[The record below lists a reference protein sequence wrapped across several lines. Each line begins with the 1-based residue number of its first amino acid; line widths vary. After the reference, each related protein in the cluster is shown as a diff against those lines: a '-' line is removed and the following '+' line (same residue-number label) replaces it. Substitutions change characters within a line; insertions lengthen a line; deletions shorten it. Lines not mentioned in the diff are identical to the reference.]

1 MQDFR
6 VVQYQKEDGIAR
18 ITLNRPEKR
27 NAVNPDMSR
36 ELNSALLD
44 AKNDK
49 EVKVIIIT
57 GAGTAFCAGIDLALF
72 RTWKPI
78 EYRGFLETFYGEMT
92 DIQRNLGKPTIA
104 ALNGPT
110 LAAGCTIAFS
120 CDMIIASGKATIGY
134 PEINV
139 GEMPALHLVLLP
151 RLVGKYKAFELCLI
165 GERIS
170 ADEALRLGMINKV
183 VPPSDLEAAVTET
196 AKKLASKSPLLVKYC
211 KDSFYRAMDMD
222 FKKGIM
228 DAVDILCLSLS
239 SEDSYEGLTAF
250 VEKRTPVWKGK

>member
-1 MQDFR
+1 MHQFR
-6 VVQYQKEDGIAR
+6 VIQYLKDAGIAR

-27 NAVNPDMSR
+27 NAVSPDMSK
-36 ELNSALLD
+36 ELNAALLQ
-44 AKNDK
+44 AKEDK
-49 EVKVIIIT
+49 EVRAIIIT
-57 GAGTAFCAGIDLALF
+57 GAGSAFCAGIDLAFF
-72 RTWKPI
+72 RSWKPV

-120 CDMIIASGKATIGY
+120 CDMIIASEKATIGY

-139 GEMPALHLVLLP
+139 GEMPAMHLVLLP

-165 GERIS
+165 GERIN
-170 ADEALRLGMINKV
+170 AEEALKLGMINKV
-183 VPPSDLEAAVTET
+183 VAHDKLEAAVNEI
-196 AKKLASKSPLLVKYC
+196 AKKLASKSPLLTKYC

-228 DAVDILCLSLS
+228 DAVDLLCLALS

-250 VEKRTPVWKGK
+250 VEKRAPVWKGK